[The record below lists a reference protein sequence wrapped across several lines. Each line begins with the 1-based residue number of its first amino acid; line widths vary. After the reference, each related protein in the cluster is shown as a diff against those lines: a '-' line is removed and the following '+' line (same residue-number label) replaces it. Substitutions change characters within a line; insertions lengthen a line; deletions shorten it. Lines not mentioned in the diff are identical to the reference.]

1 MARIESLEILLDPT
15 GKAFLAELYG
25 KVIEN
30 VQKQTIS
37 AGMKN
42 LDLSGD
48 PTTGTV
54 EANRYQNSVSKNY
67 KTARTGGTGDKIVAK
82 PVTIAVDQDKE
93 IVEELE
99 NKDVKLYGVDGV
111 LDRRAMNHIMSMV
124 RELEEAFFLTAAL
137 GSDNVFVPVGGGA
150 NLSEEMEKLITSLEK
165 TRNKY
170 VNGVDRQ
177 MMDIVLDV
185 DTYSAFRI
193 YLDEVPQNP
202 NVNTAIDQ
210 FGVYHGVRI
219 FSSVYLPN
227 GVKALLQAKG
237 SVAQPVMSN
246 PYGAERIP
254 LSNAFAVELFYS
266 FGTKVVTPDLIWV
279 WKYQLAKP
287 NASITGTNY
296 IIAPVADAAQF
307 KIFNG
312 ATLIA
317 TVNAAESGNTTFS
330 LAGITAPGT
339 YPITAVAVNEGEAFQ
354 ESVPS
359 DVDNF
364 VVGS

>member
-1 MARIESLEILLDPT
+1 MARIESLEILLDPS
-15 GKAFLAELYG
+15 GRAFLAELYG

-54 EANRYQNSVSKNY
+54 EANRYQNSVSKAY

-82 PVTIAVDQDKE
+82 PVTIAVNNDKE

-124 RELEEAFFLTAAL
+124 RELEEAFFLEAAL
-137 GSDNVFVPVGGGA
+137 NADNLFVEAGGGA
-150 NLSEEMEKLITSLEK
+150 TLAVEIEKLITSLEK
-165 TRNKY
+165 TRNNY

-185 DTYSAFRI
+185 DTYSSFRV
-193 YLDEVPQNP
+193 YLDEVPQAP
-202 NVNTAIDQ
+202 NVNTAVDQ

-219 FSSVYLPN
+219 YSSVYLPL
-227 GVKALLQAKG
+227 GVKALIMAKG
-237 SVAQPVMSN
+237 AVAQPVMSN

-266 FGTKVVTPDLIWV
+266 YGTKVVTPDLIWV
-279 WKYQLAKP
+279 WKRQLAKP
-287 NASITGTNY
+287 
-296 IIAPVADAAQF
+296 APTLAAAILTIPAVDDAVQF
-307 KIFNG
+307 KIFDG
-312 ATLIA
+312 ATLKA
-317 TVNAAESGNTTFS
+317 TINAVEGGNTTYD
-330 LAGITAPGT
+330 LALTVSGSGT
-339 YPITAVAVNEGEAFQ
+339 HPITVIAVNNQEAFK
-354 ESVPS
+354 ESVAS
-359 DVDNF
+359 DVDNY
-364 VVGS
+364 VIA